1 MSQTRERLP
10 AQVAAGSPGAGGSE
24 GSVSSGRPA
33 GAARPPGRPRSERA
47 DKAIVEATV
56 DLLAEEGGVAGVSI
70 EAVAARAGVGKTT
83 IYRRWPNKEALI
95 IDALAALKEPFPAP
109 VGASVRED
117 LIAIA
122 QAFVSNKTDKKRLDC
137 YWSIMGGAE
146 RYPELMARFTR
157 EVIEPRRDVIRTVL
171 RRGVTAGELRPD
183 LDVETALWL
192 IMGALAQ
199 RARAF
204 GAGPV
209 PDDFAA
215 RVVDAL
221 MTGIAAR

>member
-1 MSQTRERLP
+1 MSQTRERPP
-10 AQVAAGSPGAGGSE
+10 AQVAAESPAAGGSA
-24 GSVSSGRPA
+24 GSTGRA
-33 GAARPPGRPRSERA
+33 TRPPGRPRSERA
-47 DKAIVEATV
+47 DKAIIEAAV

-95 IDALAALKEPFPAP
+95 IDALAALKKPFPAL
-109 VGASVRED
+109 VGESVRDD

-122 QAFVSNKTDKKRLDC
+122 EAFVSDKTDRKRLDC

-146 RYPELMARFTR
+146 RYPDLMARFTR
-157 EVIEPRRDVIRTVL
+157 EVVEPRRDVIRAVL
-171 RRGVTAGELRPD
+171 RRGVASGELRAD

-192 IMGALAQ
+192 VMGALVQ

-209 PDDFAA
+209 PDDFAT

-221 MTGIAAR
+221 MAGIAAR